1 MIGGDFLDRFNK
13 KMDRLTSS
21 FALTTVV
28 CVLVMV
34 AVCGFV
40 LWGFA
45 SLNAGTVVNVVT
57 SMLIGGLAG
66 SVTALTVGTFMSA
79 LEKKRQK

>member
-1 MIGGDFLDRFNK
+1 
-13 KMDRLTSS
+13 MDRLTSS
-21 FALTTVV
+21 FVLTTVV

-45 SLNAGTVVNVVT
+45 SRNADTVANVVA
-57 SMLIGGLAG
+57 SMVIGGLAG

-79 LEKKRQK
+79 WKKRQK